1 MASVTLPS
9 RGDDFNFIHESRNSQ
24 AYSTDN
30 EDSNENSRS
39 SVKKL
44 IQTLSYD
51 QSIQSPKTNNNRI
64 RHLYSRL
71 KRRLTLTK
79 EHRTRSE
86 DSTDSTS
93 ERRSLRLKNYK
104 TFSSTVD
111 ESSNDI
117 EWPDFETVYDS
128 IPTCLINALHGLD
141 EFPVDKNSDDSNFET
156 DEPSIDTMTSFLR
169 CKRGNYFRR
178 NAICLKVDK
187 AQYHGQ
193 LDTFIQQLMVEKLMR
208 TWT

>member
-1 MASVTLPS
+1 MASITSPS
-9 RGDDFNFIHESRNSQ
+9 RGDDLNFTHETRNSQ
-24 AYSTDN
+24 SYNTDY
-30 EDSNENSRS
+30 EDTNENSRS
-39 SVKKL
+39 SMKKL
-44 IQTLSYD
+44 LQTFSYD
-51 QSIQSPKTNNNRI
+51 ESIQSPKTSNNRI

-86 DSTDSTS
+86 QSADSVS
-93 ERRSLRLKNYK
+93 ERPLVRLKNYK
-104 TFSSTVD
+104 AFSSTVE

-141 EFPVDKNSDDSNFET
+141 EFPVEKKSDDSNFET
-156 DEPSIDTMTSFLR
+156 DESSIDTMNLFLQ
-169 CKRGNYFRR
+169 CKRGNNFRR